1 MYSILSKSIH
11 ELDEEQSK
19 EYYQYLKAII
29 DIKIEFEYVE
39 NEKSKHGKQ

>member
-1 MYSILSKSIH
+1 MH

-29 DIKIEFEYVE
+29 DIKIEFEYAE
-39 NEKSKHGKQ
+39 NEKNQQGKQ